1 MKKNI
6 FSKIL
11 VAVAMVATTGVFSS
25 CDALSNLD
33 NGTYLGDMVISGPGV
48 ANHEATLE
56 MESTLQLKCA
66 EMFSGMNE
74 VRWRTA
80 DPNIARVDETSGLV
94 TPVATGIVRIDAY
107 TDTENVRQG
116 DYVMVTVVGKSLGVI
131 DDALNQ
137 SLAD

>member
-48 ANHEATLE
+48 ANHEALGLYE
-56 MESTLQLKCA
+56 
-66 EMFSGMNE
+66 
-74 VRWRTA
+74 RT
-80 DPNIARVDETSGLV
+80 GF
-94 TPVATGIVRIDAY
+94 VRI
-107 TDTENVRQG
+107 G
-116 DYVMVTVVGKSLGVI
+116 P
-131 DDALNQ
+131 
-137 SLAD
+137 